1 MVATHQRLK
10 KKKNQSALALTT
22 LLGLKPTG
30 IRAAFFVLSCVARRC
45 SPWPAATLNVF
56 CLSDCLSHRRLFGCY
71 IFYTHW
77 PVSPPPPLPLSLS
90 PFSTP
95 PCLTVSPLGLAV
107 LPPHPSFFQLSLLHP
122 SFFIAASCCSLYFP
136 PVRSP
141 APPALIPSHPPL
153 FFCLPFF
160 FLPRCSFLKPM
171 PFFKHYF
178 SLQMK
183 MLVMSMA
190 VRLEEIEAG
199 LQEWCDEASMM
210 DVDGRRP
217 LSVGALTWCLTHRF
231 NIPISLRLHLY
242 QCLLR
247 LSFISLPPKYL
258 FVLASPCA

>member
-1 MVATHQRLK
+1 MRSV
-10 KKKNQSALALTT
+10 
-22 LLGLKPTG
+22 
-30 IRAAFFVLSCVARRC
+30 FFVLSCVSRRC
-45 SPWPAATLNVF
+45 SSPRPAATLNVF
-56 CLSDCLSHRRLFGCY
+56 WLSDCLSHRHLFGCY

-107 LPPHPSFFQLSLLHP
+107 LPPHPFFFQLSLLHP

-153 FFCLPFF
+153 FFLSAFFF
-160 FLPRCSFLKPM
+160 FLPRCSFLKPL
-171 PFFKHYF
+171 PFFKHSKHYL

-190 VRLEEIEAG
+190 LRLEEVEAG
-199 LQEWCDEASMM
+199 LQEWCDEAWQWWTST
-210 DVDGRRP
+210 
-217 LSVGALTWCLTHRF
+217 LVGGCSYLVF
-231 NIPISLRLHLY
+231 NAQI
-242 QCLLR
+242 
-247 LSFISLPPKYL
+247 
-258 FVLASPCA
+258 